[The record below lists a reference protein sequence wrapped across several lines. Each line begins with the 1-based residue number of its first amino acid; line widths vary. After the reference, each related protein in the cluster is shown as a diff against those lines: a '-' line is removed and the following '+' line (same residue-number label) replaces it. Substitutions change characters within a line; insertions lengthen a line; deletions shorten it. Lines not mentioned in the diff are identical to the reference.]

1 MTKGMI
7 FYFVFGLQR
16 WQGSVV
22 LGKNFTLEEL
32 MTIQHENHANGRGS
46 KHRRRPRLLE
56 PEHNDVHE
64 VNVVRG
70 AHKVAS
76 AVGKAHRSS
85 LRHRR
90 RALHPSTSPN
100 ALMPC
105 STS

>member
-32 MTIQHENHANGRGS
+32 MTIQHENHANGSGS

-56 PEHNDVHE
+56 PEHNVVHE

-76 AVGKAHRSS
+76 AVGKAHRWS
-85 LRHRR
+85 LPKRR
-90 RALHPSTSPN
+90 RGLHLLTSQN
-100 ALMPC
+100 TLMPWR
-105 STS
+105 TP